1 MTLPTQGGEMK
12 AITMILLLLVVAGCS
27 KKVKEEPV
35 APFIESY
42 HRLAAEDRMALAT
55 DQKSSSAG
63 DMAVVEAARLK
74 RAMEWEDV
82 IKLAIA
88 DAESECKD
96 FIDDRTAKSESK
108 KKWPAVLM
116 ITGIVASSV
125 VVPTLAAGNA
135 AAHAGWIAGVGG
147 LSGGAIA
154 TSKVLESSGLS
165 GATDAR
171 ERNSI
176 AKVYRELAGI
186 ALDPT
191 RNIDERM
198 RAAIKMKAECMA
210 PDIHVPTVN
219 AG

>member
-1 MTLPTQGGEMK
+1 MK
-12 AITMILLLLVVAGCS
+12 ALMVVVLMLLTVGCS
-27 KKVKEEPV
+27 QMVKERPV
-35 APFIESY
+35 AQFIESY
-42 HRLAAEDRMALAT
+42 HRLAEEDRIALNT
-55 DQKSSSAG
+55 DKHASAAG
-63 DMAVVEAARLK
+63 DIADAEAARLK
-74 RAMEWEDV
+74 RAMEWEEV
-82 IKLAIA
+82 IRLALA
-88 DAESECKD
+88 DAENECKG
-96 FIDDRTAKSESK
+96 FIVDRTAKSESRR
-108 KKWPAVLM
+108 KWPAVLM

-176 AKVYRELAGI
+176 AKTYREHAGI

-191 RNIDERM
+191 RHIDERM

-210 PDIHVPTVN
+210 PEIHVPTVN